1 LTSGIP
7 LSVGIGLRVLAEL
20 MEEEVDEVV
29 GPKGRHDPSR
39 VAVRHGHEAGEVTL
53 GGRRVAVKGLSRLG
67 CSGERSAGFL
77 EGDEAGGEL
86 EEGEVVLVFLAP
98 ADEDA
103 AVSVQPGVGRLDDPS
118 PGAPAGCAGLELD
131 LLAACAGCAACSPA

>member
-1 LTSGIP
+1 MG
-7 LSVGIGLRVLAEL
+7 A
-20 MEEEVDEVV
+20 
-29 GPKGRHDPSR
+29 
-39 VAVRHGHEAGEVTL
+39 
-53 GGRRVAVKGLSRLG
+53 KGLSRLG
-67 CSGERSAGFL
+67 CGEEGAAGFL

-131 LLAACAGCAACSPA
+131 LLAARSDVGRVTVLDRERVHRR